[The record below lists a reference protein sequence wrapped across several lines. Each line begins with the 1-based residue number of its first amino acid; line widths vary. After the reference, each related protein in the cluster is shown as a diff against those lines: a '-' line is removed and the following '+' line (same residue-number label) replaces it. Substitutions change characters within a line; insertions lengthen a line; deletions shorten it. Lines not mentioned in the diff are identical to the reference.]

1 MRSGDGKQTAFFAA
15 NDNRICEPVFVVEH
29 DDITE
34 EGAKVVDAN
43 MKLLKHAPELLEAL
57 KDVLPLVRH
66 TDDAGWEKMKRARLA
81 VENATAHSYPK
92 IQTLPSGSG
101 WQTRRTTQ

>member
-1 MRSGDGKQTAFFAA
+1 MRSGDGKHTAFFAA

-43 MKLLKHAPELLEAL
+43 MKLLKHASELLEAL
-57 KDVLPLVRH
+57 ESIRQYANDTLSGRADGGP
-66 TDDAGWEKMKRARLA
+66 DDRAWQRECVVECRNRARDA
-81 VENATAHSYPK
+81 IAKVTA
-92 IQTLPSGSG
+92 
-101 WQTRRTTQ
+101 

>member
-43 MKLLKHAPELLEAL
+43 MKLLRHAGELLEAL
-57 KDVLPLVRH
+57 GNLWAASVGTSDEEI
-66 TDDAGWEKMKRARLA
+66 TARLQA
-81 VENATAHSYPK
+81 RLLIAKVTGESV
-92 IQTLPSGSG
+92 PSSK
-101 WQTRRTTQ
+101 